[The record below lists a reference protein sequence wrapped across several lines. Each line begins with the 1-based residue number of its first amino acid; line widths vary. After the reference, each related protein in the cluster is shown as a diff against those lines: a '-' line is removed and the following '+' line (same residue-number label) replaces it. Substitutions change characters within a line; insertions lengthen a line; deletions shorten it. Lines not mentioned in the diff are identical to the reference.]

1 MWFLD
6 QQNQP
11 YLKASLKCRISGLT
25 QDPLN
30 QNLCFMKIPRGFIWQ
45 SKFERL
51 CWKWLSILLIYCY
64 EMNVFPYNSDP
75 EALMWWYLEMGFW
88 EVTKSWRWCPLMRL
102 VSLWGKQGS
111 QLSLLSIFWS
121 YNKNMIIHISGYAR
135 TLILGFAGFRTMR
148 NECLLF
154 KSTCGILL

>member
-1 MWFLD
+1 MPDFPTSKVYRL
-6 QQNQP
+6 
-11 YLKASLKCRISGLT
+11 LKAQIRWCTRKYLDGHQVLGLCLKLDHLAQDHDSPLHASAFWWHCYGPNVCVPILT
-25 QDPLN
+25 
-30 QNLCFMKIPRGFIWQ
+30 
-45 SKFERL
+45 S
-51 CWKWLSILLIYCY
+51 Y
-64 EMNVFPYNSDP
+64 V

-148 NECLLF
+148 NECLLLNPPIYN
-154 KSTCGILL
+154 ILL